1 MRNAGFKRLFWTL
14 SINRS
19 EFFSRGQ
26 WRKILAHKSPSV
38 NQVGLNMILEVKL
51 LKRQHNQNFRSERL
65 NLICVLILISF
76 VFLFIWTSY
85 YTRVVPRTN
94 FYYFI
99 AFTGNL
105 FWKDSLSLV
114 IFQKTKK
121 KYIFLSLFLSAIHF
135 SVNIS

>member
-1 MRNAGFKRLFWTL
+1 MKPKRVAGCGMRDLKRLFWTL

-26 WRKILAHKSPSV
+26 WTKKLAHKSPSV

-76 VFLFIWTSY
+76 VFLFI
-85 YTRVVPRTN
+85 
-94 FYYFI
+94 
-99 AFTGNL
+99 
-105 FWKDSLSLV
+105 
-114 IFQKTKK
+114 
-121 KYIFLSLFLSAIHF
+121 
-135 SVNIS
+135 